1 MILAL
6 DIGNTRVKAAC
17 FSSSGE
23 MLCDQAW
30 GSLSVA
36 AIEHWLPEPPKHVVA
51 SNSANVNPL
60 PLSIASV
67 AVSWLD
73 FSGPWPFALNYGSG
87 LGVDRL
93 LAVLGALEQ
102 TTSKDVGVIT
112 CGTCLTF
119 SALSSVD
126 GFLGG
131 IIAPGLAMRLTAMH
145 QGTGSL
151 PLLDASWEG
160 LSLENPQTSQSEES
174 MQRGAFIGMLQ
185 QITDEVTLWRK
196 RYPTMAF
203 LLNGGDGMTFA
214 NHLESGIF
222 AASKLELIG
231 LYAHW
236 TYAQNSTSS

>member
-17 FSSSGE
+17 FSPSGD
-23 MLCDQAW
+23 MLCDHAW
-30 GSLSVA
+30 DRLSVA
-36 AIEHWLPEPPKHVVA
+36 AIEQWLPEPPMHVVA
-51 SNSANVNPL
+51 SNSTQVNPA
-60 PLSIASV
+60 PLTIASV
-67 AVSWLD
+67 AVSWLAL
-73 FSGPWPFALNYGSG
+73 SGPWPFALDYGNG

-93 LAVLGALEQ
+93 VAVLGALEQ
-102 TTSKDVGVIT
+102 TTSRDVCVIT

-119 SALSSVD
+119 SALSSTE
-126 GFLGG
+126 GFVGG

-151 PLLDASWEG
+151 PWLDAAWEG
-160 LSLENPQTSQSEES
+160 LSLADPRTHQSEES
-174 MQRGAFIGMLQ
+174 MHRGAFMGMLQ
-185 QITDEVTLWRK
+185 QITAEIALWRK

-203 LLNGGDGMTFA
+203 VLNGGDGMAFA

-231 LYAHW
+231 LHAHW

>member
-17 FSSSGE
+17 FSLSGE
-23 MLCDQAW
+23 MLCYQAW
-30 GSLSVA
+30 DSLSVV
-36 AIEHWLPEPPKHVVA
+36 AIEHWLPEPPEHVLA
-51 SNSANVNPL
+51 SNSADVNPP

-73 FSGPWPFALNYGSG
+73 LSGPWPFVLSYGNG

-102 TTSKDVGVIT
+102 TTSRDVCVIT

-119 SALSSVD
+119 SAVSSAD

-151 PLLDASWEG
+151 PLLNASWKG
-160 LSLENPQTSQSEES
+160 LSLEDPRTNYSEES

-185 QITDEVTLWRK
+185 QITDEIILWRK
-196 RYPTMAF
+196 RYPTMTF